1 MTTLRSREQGNCSLS
16 FHLIPAR
23 LKTRNTFIFI
33 LPFALTSL
41 YFLSSFTEPEVET
54 TAAKQVK
61 LQFKIQCDSFSKDLA
76 GLNRLIALYKTDTL
90 QLPALRERYNASR
103 IHYKRA
109 EALMEYY
116 FPATAK
122 MFNGALVNESD
133 EEEGT
138 QLIIEPEGLQVVEDI
153 LFSDKPY
160 EQISLLETHGKRLLA
175 VSHRLGNLSDASPF
189 GDFQIMDAQRMA
201 LIRIMT
207 LSVTGFD
214 SPASG
219 NALKETEAE
228 LGSIR
233 SVIKCYERVFL
244 QKDKA
249 LYNKIN
255 TRLEQSIAYL
265 RTADNLEELDKY
277 VLIRQYLD
285 PLYASLTRIMPA
297 LGIEVLDLPS
307 PIRLSAT
314 SIFSKAAINTNYYN
328 PYNTALNREAIQLGK
343 LLFFDPVLSGNN
355 KRACA
360 SCHDPKLA
368 FTDNQATSKAFGLE
382 GNVSRN
388 APTIIN
394 VGFQANYF
402 YDSRSNYLED
412 QIRAVTNNQHELH
425 GDLLKSVEKLKSS
438 PEYVKLFKKAYK
450 GRQDTAISVLSII
463 KAISS
468 YERSLV
474 AMDSKFDQ
482 NIRREKNTMTKEEI
496 RGFNLFM
503 GKAECAT
510 CHFMP
515 MFNGTVPPAYTKTE
529 WEILGVPTKADT
541 SNAIIDSDPGR
552 FAVNGMQ
559 LNRYAF
565 KTTTLRNVAL
575 TAPYMHN
582 GVYKTLE
589 EVVDFYARGGGN
601 GIGLK
606 LETQTLPFDKLE
618 LSAQEKKDLVAFL
631 KTLTDTAGCTS
642 MPLRLPAFPDQEM
655 NKRKIG
661 GEY

>member
-1 MTTLRSREQGNCSLS
+1 
-16 FHLIPAR
+16 
-23 LKTRNTFIFI
+23 LKTKNTVIFI
-33 LPFALTSL
+33 LPFALITI
-41 YFLSSFTEPEVET
+41 YFLSSFTEPDVET
-54 TAAKQVK
+54 PSAKLVK
-61 LQFKIQCDSFSKDLA
+61 GQFKSQCDSFSKDLTA
-76 GLNRLIALYKTDTL
+76 LNRLITLYKTDTL
-90 QLPALRERYNASR
+90 QLTALRERYIASR
-103 IHYKRA
+103 IHFKRV
-109 EALMEYY
+109 ESLMEYY

-122 MFNGALVNESD
+122 LFNGALVNESD

-153 LFSDKPY
+153 LFSDKPH

-175 VSHRLGNLSDASPF
+175 VSNRLNNLSDASPF

-207 LSVTGFD
+207 LSIIGFD

-219 NALKETEAE
+219 NALKEIEAE
-228 LGSIR
+228 LESIR
-233 SVIKCYERVFL
+233 SVIACYEPVFL

-249 LYNKIN
+249 LYQKISKQ
-255 TRLEQSIAYL
+255 LEQSMAYL
-265 RTADNLEELDKY
+265 KTAHSLDELNKY
-277 VLIRQYLD
+277 VLIRQHLD

-297 LGIEVLDLPS
+297 LNISVLDLPS
-307 PIRLSAT
+307 PIRLNAT

-328 PYNTALNREAIQLGK
+328 PYNTSLTKEAIQLGK
-343 LLFFDPVLSGNN
+343 ILFFDPVLSGNN

-368 FTDNQATSKAFGLE
+368 FTDNLPTSKAFGLE
-382 GNVSRN
+382 GTVSRN

-394 VGFQANYF
+394 AGFQANYF

-425 GDLLKSVEKLKSS
+425 GDLLKSAEKLKSS

-450 GRQDTAISVLSII
+450 GKPDTVISILSII

-496 RGFNLFM
+496 SGFNLFM

-541 SNAIIDSDPGR
+541 ANAVIDTDPGR
-552 FAVNGMQ
+552 FAVNGME
-559 LNRYAF
+559 LNKYAF

-582 GVYKTLE
+582 GIYKTLE

-618 LSAQEKKDLVAFL
+618 LSAQDRKDLVSFL
-631 KTLTDTAGCTS
+631 KTLTDTVGCTAV
-642 MPLRLPAFPDQEM
+642 PQRLPAFPDKTL

>member
-1 MTTLRSREQGNCSLS
+1 M
-16 FHLIPAR
+16 
-23 LKTRNTFIFI
+23 KTKNTFIFT
-33 LPFALTSL
+33 LPFAWIAL
-41 YFLSSFTEPEVET
+41 YCLSSFTEPEVESPP
-54 TAAKQVK
+54 AKLVK
-61 LQFKIQCDSFSKDLA
+61 LQFKSQCDSFAKDLTV
-76 GLNRLIALYKTDTL
+76 LNRLITLYKTDSL
-90 QLPALRERYNASR
+90 QLTALQESYKASR

-109 EALMEYY
+109 EALLEYY

-122 MFNGALVNESD
+122 MLNGALVNESD

-138 QLIIEPEGLQVVEDI
+138 QLIIEPEGLQVVEEI
-153 LFSDKPY
+153 LFSDRPY
-160 EQISLLETHGKRLLA
+160 GQVSLLETHGKRLLA
-175 VSHRLGNLSDASPF
+175 VSTRLSTLSDASPF

-207 LSVTGFD
+207 LSIIGFD

-219 NALKETEAE
+219 NALKEIEAE
-228 LGSIR
+228 LAGIR
-233 SVIKCYERVFL
+233 SVIACYKPLFL
-244 QKDKA
+244 EKNNT
-249 LYNKIN
+249 LYQNIN
-255 TRLEQSIAYL
+255 RQIAQSIAYVK
-265 RTADNLEELDKY
+265 TAHSLDELNKY
-277 VLIRQYLD
+277 MLIRQHLD

-297 LGIEVLDLPS
+297 LDIEVLDLPS
-307 PIRLSAT
+307 PIRLNAS

-328 PYNTALNREAIQLGK
+328 PYNTSLNREAIQLGK
-343 LLFFDPVLSGNN
+343 ILFFDPVLSGNN
-355 KRACA
+355 QRACA

-368 FTDNQATSKAFGLE
+368 FTDNLATSKAFGLQ
-382 GNVSRN
+382 GTVARN

-412 QIRAVTNNQHELH
+412 QIRAVTNNEHELH
-425 GDLLKSVEKLKSS
+425 GDLLKSAEKLKSS
-438 PEYVKLFKKAYK
+438 PEYVRLFKKAYK
-450 GRQDTAISVLSII
+450 GRSDTVISILSII
-463 KAISS
+463 KAIAS

-496 RGFNLFM
+496 NGFNLFM

-529 WEILGVPTKADT
+529 WEILGVPAKPDT
-541 SNAIIDSDPGR
+541 VHAVIDPDPGR
-552 FAVNGMQ
+552 FAVNGME

-575 TAPYMHN
+575 TSPYMHN
-582 GVYKTLE
+582 GIYRTLE
-589 EVVDFYARGGGN
+589 EVIDFYARGGGN
-601 GIGLK
+601 GIGMS

-618 LSAQEKKDLVAFL
+618 LSAQDKKDLVSFL
-631 KTLTDTAGCTS
+631 KTLTDTVGCTAV
-642 MPLRLPAFPDQEM
+642 PKRLPAFPDKEL
-655 NKRKIG
+655 NKRNIG

>member
-1 MTTLRSREQGNCSLS
+1 M
-16 FHLIPAR
+16 
-23 LKTRNTFIFI
+23 KTKNTFIFI
-33 LPFALTSL
+33 LPFALATI
-41 YFLSSFTEPEVET
+41 YCLSSFTEPEVET
-54 TAAKQVK
+54 PSAKQVK
-61 LQFKIQCDSFSKDLA
+61 LQFKNQCDSFSKELS

-90 QLPALRERYNASR
+90 QLPALRAGYQASR

-109 EALMEYY
+109 EALLEYY

-122 MFNGALVNESD
+122 MLNGALVNESD

-153 LFSDKPY
+153 LFSAKPY

-175 VSHRLGNLSDASPF
+175 VSNRLSNLSDASPF

-207 LSVTGFD
+207 LSIIGFD

-228 LGSIR
+228 LASIR
-233 SVIKCYERVFL
+233 SVITCYEPVFL
-244 QKDKA
+244 QKNKT
-249 LYNKIN
+249 LYQIIN
-255 TRLEQSIAYL
+255 RQLEQSIAYL
-265 RTADNLEELDKY
+265 KTAQSLDELNKY

-297 LGIEVLDLPS
+297 LNIEVLDLPS
-307 PIRLSAT
+307 PIRLNAG

-328 PYNTALNREAIQLGK
+328 PYNTPLSREAIQLGRI
-343 LLFFDPVLSGNN
+343 LFFDPVLSGNN
-355 KRACA
+355 QRACA

-368 FTDNQATSKAFGLE
+368 FTDNLATSKAFGLE
-382 GNVSRN
+382 GKVSRN
-388 APTIIN
+388 APTVIN

-425 GDLLKSVEKLKSS
+425 GDLLKSAEKLKSS
-438 PEYVKLFKKAYK
+438 PEYVTLFKKAYK
-450 GRQDTAISVLSII
+450 GGPDTLISVLSII

-541 SNAIIDSDPGR
+541 VNAVIDSDPGR

-559 LNRYAF
+559 LNKYAF

-582 GVYKTLE
+582 GIYKTLE
-589 EVVDFYARGGGN
+589 EVIDFYARGGGN
-601 GIGLK
+601 GIGMT

-618 LSAQEKKDLVAFL
+618 LSAQDRKDLIAFL
-631 KTLTDTAGCTS
+631 KTLTDTAGCTAVPS
-642 MPLRLPAFPDQEM
+642 RLPAFPDKEL
-655 NKRKIG
+655 NKRKTG

>member
-1 MTTLRSREQGNCSLS
+1 M
-16 FHLIPAR
+16 
-23 LKTRNTFIFI
+23 KTKNTFIFI
-33 LPFALTSL
+33 LPFALLSI
-41 YFLSSFTEPEVET
+41 YILSSFTEPEVET
-54 TAAKQVK
+54 SSAKLVK
-61 LQFKIQCDSFSKDLA
+61 LQFKNQCDSFSKELA
-76 GLNRLIALYKTDTL
+76 GLNRLIALYKADTL
-90 QLPALRERYNASR
+90 QLPALLVSYKASR

-153 LFSDKPY
+153 LYSAKPY

-175 VSHRLGNLSDASPF
+175 VSNRLNNLSDASPF
-189 GDFQIMDAQRMA
+189 GDFQVMDAQRMA

-207 LSVTGFD
+207 LSIIGFD

-228 LGSIR
+228 LVSIR
-233 SVIKCYERVFL
+233 SVIRCYEPVFL
-244 QKDKA
+244 QKNKA
-249 LYNKIN
+249 LYQTIN
-255 TRLEQSIAYL
+255 RQLAQSIAYL
-265 RTADNLEELDKY
+265 KTAQSLDELNKY

-297 LGIEVLDLPS
+297 LDIEVLDLPS
-307 PIRLSAT
+307 PIRLNAG

-328 PYNTALNREAIQLGK
+328 PYNTPLNREAIQLGK
-343 LLFFDPVLSGNN
+343 ILFFDPVLSGNN
-355 KRACA
+355 QRACA

-368 FTDNQATSKAFGLE
+368 FTDNLATSKAFGME
-382 GNVSRN
+382 GHISRN

-412 QIRAVTNNQHELH
+412 QIRAVTSNQHELH
-425 GDLLKSVEKLKSS
+425 GDLQKSAEKLKSS

-450 GRQDTAISVLSII
+450 GRPDTVISILSII

-529 WEILGVPTKADT
+529 WEILGVPAKADT
-541 SNAIIDSDPGR
+541 VNAVIDKDPGR

-559 LNRYAF
+559 LNKYAF

-582 GVYKTLE
+582 GIYKTLE

-601 GIGLK
+601 GIGMT

-618 LSAQEKKDLVAFL
+618 LSVQDKKDLVAFL
-631 KTLTDTAGCTS
+631 KTLTDTAGCTAV
-642 MPLRLPAFPDQEM
+642 PVRLPAFPDKRL
-655 NKRKIG
+655 NKRKTG